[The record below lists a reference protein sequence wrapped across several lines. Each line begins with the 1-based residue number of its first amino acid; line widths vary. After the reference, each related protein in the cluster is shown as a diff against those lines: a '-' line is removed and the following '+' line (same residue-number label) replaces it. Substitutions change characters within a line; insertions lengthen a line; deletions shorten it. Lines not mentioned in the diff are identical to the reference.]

1 MASGSIQRRLLA
13 KPELT
18 LQKAQNLA
26 QALESADKNAKDLQG
41 QRQPPMTAVNAVTC
55 KRGPPRGTRAHTDT
69 VCHSCKKRGH
79 LARVCRSKRT
89 QGTAAG
95 RYGDGGKQP
104 QPTHA
109 LESETSSSASEQ
121 QAYTL
126 FPVNSQV
133 SVDGVPMTMELDT
146 GAAVSV
152 ISEHTYHST
161 WPHNRPALQPSL
173 TKLRTYSGEEL
184 EVIGSI
190 SVQVCYEDQQEELP
204 LLVVRGTAASLLG
217 RNWLQKI
224 RLDWQEIHQLQQIPA
239 LQETLKR
246 YAEVFENE
254 LGEIKGREARIDVK
268 LY

>member
-1 MASGSIQRRLLA
+1 MVGGEIVRRASGPGKVALYPEALSYRAEVSVPQPYAKTGRNGCNIPSGPAPSSAISANPSRTCCLTGWECGMASGSIQRLLLA

-55 KRGPPRGTRAHTDT
+55 ERGPPRGTRAHTDT

-104 QPTHA
+104 QQTHA
-109 LESETSSSASEQ
+109 LESETSSSASERG
-121 QAYTL
+121 AT
-126 FPVNSQV
+126 
-133 SVDGVPMTMELDT
+133 SVYPIPRASFSRRSTDDDGVDT

-161 WPHNRPALQPSL
+161 
-173 TKLRTYSGEEL
+173 
-184 EVIGSI
+184 
-190 SVQVCYEDQQEELP
+190 
-204 LLVVRGTAASLLG
+204 
-217 RNWLQKI
+217 
-224 RLDWQEIHQLQQIPA
+224 
-239 LQETLKR
+239 
-246 YAEVFENE
+246 
-254 LGEIKGREARIDVK
+254 
-268 LY
+268 

>member
-1 MASGSIQRRLLA
+1 MWNRKRQYPAKIAGGARANATGGSEPRPSPKERRQERQRPPRAATAPYDGCKCCDVQKRTAERNASTHRRRLSLV
-13 KPELT
+13 
-18 LQKAQNLA
+18 
-26 QALESADKNAKDLQG
+26 
-41 QRQPPMTAVNAVTC
+41 R
-55 KRGPPRGTRAHTDT
+55 
-69 VCHSCKKRGH
+69 SCKKRGH

-161 WPHNRPALQPSL
+161 WPHDRPALQPSS

-184 EVIGSI
+184 EVIGNI
-190 SVQVCYEDQQEELP
+190 SVQVRYEDQQEELP
-204 LLVVRGTAASLLG
+204 LLVVRGTGASLLG
-217 RNWLQKI
+217 RN
-224 RLDWQEIHQLQQIPA
+224 WQEIHQLQQIPA
-239 LQETLKR
+239 LQEILKR
-246 YAEVFENE
+246 YTEVFENE
-254 LGEIKGREARIDVK
+254 LGELKGMEA
-268 LY
+268 LT